1 MSEASA
7 ARSLAPAPRRGVDHA
22 VAVDIGGTH
31 ARFALAE
38 LRPGGRPALGPTRK
52 YRTADH
58 PGLASAWA
66 AFARDCGHA
75 LPAAASIAIAGP
87 VDGELI
93 RFTNNPWII
102 RPATIGD
109 ELGLDCGPLL
119 LNDFAA
125 MAAGVGVMD
134 EDEFEH
140 LGGLDGAWPETG
152 VTTVVGPGTGL
163 GVAQLLRTGQR
174 NIVIATEGGHLDFAA
189 LDSFEEALLR
199 RLRALHARVST
210 ERISSGPALA
220 AIRETLAAIA
230 GQAIVPMDDAALWQL
245 AIDGTD
251 ALAAQ
256 ALDRLVMALGSIA
269 GDLALAHGANAVVVT
284 GGLANRIRDRLAG
297 PLFNDRFRAKGR
309 FARRMAE
316 LPIRLANH
324 PEPGLLGAAAAYQEQ
339 RC

>member
-1 MSEASA
+1 MN
-7 ARSLAPAPRRGVDHA
+7 HA

-38 LRPGGRPALGPTRK
+38 LRPGQRPALGQMRK

-58 PGLASAWA
+58 TGLASAWA
-66 AFARDCGHA
+66 AFAQDCGGV
-75 LPAAASIAIAGP
+75 LPAAACIAIAGP
-87 VDGELI
+87 VEGELI

-109 ELGLDCGPLL
+109 ELGLDDGPLL

-134 EDEFEH
+134 ESEFDH
-140 LGGLDGAWPETG
+140 LGGPENWPDRG
-152 VTTVVGPGTGL
+152 VTTVIGPGTGL
-163 GVAQLLRTGQR
+163 GVAQSLRSGGR
-174 NIVIATEGGHLDFAA
+174 NLVIATEGGHLDFAA
-189 LDSFEEALLR
+189 LDGFEESLLR
-199 RLRALHARVST
+199 RLRAQHGRVST
-210 ERISSGPALA
+210 ERIGSGPALA
-220 AIRETLAAIA
+220 AIRETLAAAA
-230 GQAIVPMDDAALWQL
+230 GQAIVPMDDAALWQV
-245 AIDGTD
+245 AIDGSD
-251 ALAAQ
+251 MLAAQ

-269 GDLALAHGANAVVVT
+269 GDLALAHGANAVAVT

-297 PLFNDRFRAKGR
+297 PLFHDRFRAKGR
-309 FARRMAE
+309 FARRMADI
-316 LPIRLANH
+316 PIRLAKH